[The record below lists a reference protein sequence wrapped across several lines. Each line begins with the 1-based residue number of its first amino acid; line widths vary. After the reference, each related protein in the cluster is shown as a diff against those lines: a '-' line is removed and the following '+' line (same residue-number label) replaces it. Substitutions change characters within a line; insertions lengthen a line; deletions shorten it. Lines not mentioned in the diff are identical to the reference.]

1 MLSLKNVEK
10 TFQNRQGQKP
20 LQALKNISFTVASG
34 EFTSIIGPSGSG
46 KTTLI
51 NLIAGFLHPSQGS
64 IRLGGH
70 PIREPGADRG
80 VVFQE
85 AALFPWLTAR
95 ENIAFG
101 LLNMGCKGKS
111 GRKRALHYLGLV
123 GLQDY
128 ANSYPHELSG
138 GMKQRVAL
146 ARVLALNPQVLLLD
160 EPFCSLDNQN
170 RCGLQDLVT
179 AICWAKKT
187 VLFVTHDV
195 KGRLFYQDRILLLS
209 PGRANSWRF
218 SGEHPPPDEITWGR
232 SRLGRI
238 NC

>member
-1 MLSLKNVEK
+1 M
-10 TFQNRQGQKP
+10 
-20 LQALKNISFTVASG
+20 SFRS
-34 EFTSIIGPSGSG
+34 
-46 KTTLI
+46 
-51 NLIAGFLHPSQGS
+51 
-64 IRLGGH
+64 
-70 PIREPGADRG
+70 
-80 VVFQE
+80 
-85 AALFPWLTAR
+85 ALFPWLTAR

-195 KGRLFYQDRILLLS
+195 KEAIILSDRILLLS
-209 PGRANSWRF
+209 PRPGQIVGDFQVNIPRPRRNHMGAVQAWENKL
-218 SGEHPPPDEITWGR
+218 
-232 SRLGRI
+232 LGHLGPNAHQGFPI
-238 NC
+238 SI